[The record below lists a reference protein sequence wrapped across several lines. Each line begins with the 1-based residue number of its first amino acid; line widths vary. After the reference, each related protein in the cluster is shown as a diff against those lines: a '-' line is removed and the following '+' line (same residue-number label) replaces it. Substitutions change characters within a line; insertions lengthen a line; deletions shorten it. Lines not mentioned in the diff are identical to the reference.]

1 MNVVGL
7 IAGHVVLAV
16 AAPPITAPI
25 PPNAPA
31 PTQVALTVA
40 EEDRFAARLEAVDAA
55 MSTVADLRA
64 DFEQRRHTPLLKKPL
79 VSKGT
84 VLTKGERV
92 RWDTAT
98 PRASTLLIDGGL
110 IRLFYPSDRM
120 VEEYPAGDG
129 FKDVAGA
136 PLPRL
141 SVLRERFEIS
151 RITAKELGASEDDSK
166 LLAVRLTPKADALKS
181 HITVVKVLIDESR
194 PAAVKVVMI
203 DADGEETEIVF
214 SNVRL
219 NEGVRD
225 DEIELK
231 LPEGVRVSRPLG
243 ERDAAPEREDG
254 TSTTEPAASGGR
266 P

>member
-1 MNVVGL
+1 VNVLGL
-7 IAGHVVLAV
+7 IAGHVALAV
-16 AAPPITAPI
+16 AAQPIAASTPPSADASAQETAK
-25 PPNAPA
+25 
-31 PTQVALTVA
+31 LA
-40 EEDRFAARLEAVDAA
+40 EEDRFDKRLEAVDAA
-55 MSTVADLRA
+55 MAKVVDLRA

-98 PRASTLLIDGGL
+98 PRASTLRIEGGL
-110 IRLFYPSDRM
+110 IRLFYPSDRL

-129 FKDVAGA
+129 FRDLAGA

-141 SVLRERFEIS
+141 SVLRERFEVSQIAA
-151 RITAKELGASEDDSK
+151 RELVASEGNSM
-166 LLAVRLTPKADALKS
+166 LLAIRLTPKTDALKL
-181 HITVVKVLIDESR
+181 HVTAVKVLIDESR
-194 PAAVKVVMI
+194 PAATKVVMI
-203 DADGEETEIVF
+203 DPDGEETEIVF
-214 SNVRL
+214 SNVKL

-225 DEIELK
+225 DEMELK

-243 ERDAAPEREDG
+243 DLDAAPARQEG
-254 TSTTEPAASGGR
+254 TSATEPAAGGEQ